1 MQLLSTRA
9 KVGRLKMGST
19 RFYFSCSQGRQG
31 QDCFVGANTIE
42 PRLAP
47 IANRRKRERETCEGV
62 FPCMMM
68 IGLVVAGRP
77 KEALIYSAFVAIPR
91 CEQKNLLTYCT
102 YVASIFFV
110 RALSRLE
117 LGINQSFPKRC
128 DFFPMNVLCFKIH
141 LLAVFFPLDL
151 VA

>member
-68 IGLVVAGRP
+68 IGLVVVGRP

-102 YVASIFFV
+102 YVASIFFC
-110 RALSRLE
+110 SRLVSLRTRDKSE
-117 LGINQSFPKRC
+117 LP
-128 DFFPMNVLCFKIH
+128 
-141 LLAVFFPLDL
+141 
-151 VA
+151 